1 MKIEQLKQNKSSL
14 NLSYEII
21 FLFKQ
26 SRLCFFLNWL
36 KTIRFQKPKQKK
48 LDLNF
53 TLWNSILK
61 SFFVTPPSKC
71 RISAKSSFLVI
82 NMKSLC
88 KHIPKVLDKNCFFL
102 IQKCKKWMN
111 GLVMFISAKL
121 SKWHFKCNIL
131 GKMIGLGNGCIN
143 LCPEKCILSQIPIA
157 C

>member
-1 MKIEQLKQNKSSL
+1 MKIEQLKQNKSNL

-26 SRLCFFLNWL
+26 SRLCFL
-36 KTIRFQKPKQKK
+36 KTGWRLYVFKNLNRKK

-61 SFFVTPPSKC
+61 SFFVTPSSNC

-88 KHIPKVLDKNCFFL
+88 KHIPKVLDKNCFL

-111 GLVMFISAKL
+111 GWIMFISAKF